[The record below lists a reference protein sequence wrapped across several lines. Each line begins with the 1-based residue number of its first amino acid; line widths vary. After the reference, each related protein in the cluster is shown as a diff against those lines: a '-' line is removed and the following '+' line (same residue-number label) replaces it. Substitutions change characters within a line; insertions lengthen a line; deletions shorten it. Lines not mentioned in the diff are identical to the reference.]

1 MEKSYAK
8 SLKSWSKKWGDLIEK
23 GEESIDDAI
32 AAYQKQLQRRLRQLC
47 YQSVGARDGFDF

>member
-23 GEESIDDAI
+23 GEKLIDDAI
-32 AAYQKQLQRRLRQLC
+32 ALIRNNFKGVFASFVIK
-47 YQSVGARDGFDF
+47 A